1 MGAAT
6 QAHAPAPDATLE
18 ALKAQVRSAA
28 DAGRSLRIRGGG
40 SKDFLAP
47 AAEKDAAA
55 LELSGW
61 RGVVAYD
68 PEELVLTVRGGTPL
82 AEVEDLLAGRG
93 QLLAFE
99 PPAYAAGATIGGA
112 VASGL
117 AGPRRLAGGPVR
129 DSVLG
134 ARLLDGRAR
143 ELNFGGRVMKN
154 VAGYDLARLMA
165 GACGTLGVLLELSL
179 KVLPRPAAELTL
191 AFEVGEAAALQRV
204 NAWLAQPW
212 PVTASSW
219 SAGRLRLRFSGSHA
233 ALARAARELGG
244 EALDPAGADA
254 HWAAL
259 RDQSGADFDWRPR
272 AATLWRMA
280 LPASAPPLLPGTV
293 QLHEWGGTQR
303 WLVSTETDAVR
314 EAAARAGGHAV
325 AFRNAPAGV
334 PVFTPPRGES
344 LAIQQRLR
352 AIFDPVRVF
361 NRSRFWDED

>member
-134 ARLLDGRAR
+134 GRAR
-143 ELNFGGRVMKN
+143 ELNFGGRVM
-154 VAGYDLARLMA
+154 
-165 GACGTLGVLLELSL
+165 
-179 KVLPRPAAELTL
+179 
-191 AFEVGEAAALQRV
+191 
-204 NAWLAQPW
+204 
-212 PVTASSW
+212 
-219 SAGRLRLRFSGSHA
+219 
-233 ALARAARELGG
+233 
-244 EALDPAGADA
+244 
-254 HWAAL
+254 
-259 RDQSGADFDWRPR
+259 
-272 AATLWRMA
+272 
-280 LPASAPPLLPGTV
+280 
-293 QLHEWGGTQR
+293 
-303 WLVSTETDAVR
+303 
-314 EAAARAGGHAV
+314 
-325 AFRNAPAGV
+325 
-334 PVFTPPRGES
+334 
-344 LAIQQRLR
+344 
-352 AIFDPVRVF
+352 
-361 NRSRFWDED
+361 